1 MGYTSVALHNSQLE
15 IILTERHCL
24 SSSPFKARVLLA
36 GGRNSRWV
44 VLVCIIWPYLGY
56 PLFQM
61 SYRVNSITFLDQW
74 EGGAFGSQGLCKL
87 WPCLIWT
94 STNVAVHMWQRVT
107 KGSTDPQTVYMEQVK
122 LCLCTNVFGG
132 MWLHSFL
139 TIWYSSVRLWIKQSA
154 EKDSEM
160 WPKAQEELSKQD
172 LCCKFHFWPLKWKSR
187 LQLLSYSQ
195 AVTTAGRAAC
205 LICCG
210 FYTARQPQ
218 RCRSRVLSRDLR
230 NFKLNV
236 CTPSITISRRRP
248 WDVLYCNIF

>member
-1 MGYTSVALHNSQLE
+1 
-15 IILTERHCL
+15 
-24 SSSPFKARVLLA
+24 
-36 GGRNSRWV
+36 
-44 VLVCIIWPYLGY
+44 
-56 PLFQM
+56 
-61 SYRVNSITFLDQW
+61 
-74 EGGAFGSQGLCKL
+74 
-87 WPCLIWT
+87 
-94 STNVAVHMWQRVT
+94 MWQRVR

-122 LCLCTNVFGG
+122 LCLCTNVFRG
-132 MWLHSFL
+132 MWLDSFL

-154 EKDSEM
+154 EEDSEM

-248 WDVLYCNIF
+248 WDVLYCNIFKQLGVKLEPVVSIDQYMDTVNTWRFFLCSHINLIIFATNIIFDMKIYIYF